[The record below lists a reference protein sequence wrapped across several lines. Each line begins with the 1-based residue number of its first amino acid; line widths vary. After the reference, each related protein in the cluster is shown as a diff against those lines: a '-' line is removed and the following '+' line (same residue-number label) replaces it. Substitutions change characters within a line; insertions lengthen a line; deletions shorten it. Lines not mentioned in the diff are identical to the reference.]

1 MRIHGGRVYRLK
13 LVLWTAVGSIWVSR
27 FDGKFHM
34 FGGTALTKLRSTR
47 CRFAKKV
54 LVALQI
60 LTHENSGASEPET
73 IKF

>member
-1 MRIHGGRVYRLK
+1 
-13 LVLWTAVGSIWVSR
+13 
-27 FDGKFHM
+27 M